1 MKALVLR
8 ERERDRERQR
18 CAGPKPPK
26 VKAKLMEV
34 NANSFN
40 EMLDAKMDEVAGAG
54 KYVQERLFCG
64 LRS

>member
-8 ERERDRERQR
+8 ERERD
-18 CAGPKPPK
+18 ALALNPPK